1 MNLLVGFFVVFAV
14 IGATELVDRTNF
26 ALVGLAARNPPFA
39 VWSGAA
45 VAFVATTALAV
56 AIGSALLV
64 ALHGQV
70 IYLRLGGG
78 AVLLAYAAYLAWVP
92 ETQRRYPAESTG
104 FRTALSLILLL
115 ELGDTT
121 MIFTIVFLSTIP
133 NPLLVGTA
141 AASALVLVAALA
153 TLVGSRLARHIE
165 PGRLDRLVVVIL
177 VLVGIV
183 TIVYALD
190 PALFAFVPG

>member
-1 MNLLVGFFVVFAV
+1 MNDLAAFALVFAV
-14 IGATELVDRTNF
+14 IGATELFDRTNF
-26 ALVGLAARNPPFA
+26 ALIGLAARNPPWA

-45 VAFVATTALAV
+45 LAFVATTALAV

-70 IYLRLGGG
+70 FYLRLGGG
-78 AVLLAYAAYLAWVP
+78 LLLLGYAAYLALVP

-104 FRTALSLILLL
+104 FRTALTLILLL

-133 NPLLVGTA
+133 NPWLVGGA

-153 TLVGSRLARHIE
+153 SFIGSRLARRIR
-165 PGRLDRLVVVIL
+165 PDRLDRWVVVIL
-177 VLVGIV
+177 VAVGIA
-183 TIVYALD
+183 TIAYALD
-190 PALFAFVPG
+190 PGLFRFLGG